1 MVYMNNTGQTLTRQ
15 QVIAIREQRA
25 AGLKVEDIARG
36 YGVSRNTI
44 SRIVNGQS
52 HKIVQDIPF
61 TPIPQTTAQKARVRE
76 RIITETKETDLRSI
90 QGRPRV
96 SGKEILPGHVGS
108 TSQGQGILV
117 ATPQWHESI
126 HEVLEPLI
134 VLGLQ

>member
-1 MVYMNNTGQTLTRQ
+1 MLVDRASIMVCMSNTGQTLTRQ
-15 QVIAIREQRA
+15 QVIAIRQQRA

-96 SGKEILPGHVGS
+96 SPNPPKDG
-108 TSQGQGILV
+108 
-117 ATPQWHESI
+117 
-126 HEVLEPLI
+126 
-134 VLGLQ
+134 LGDSP